1 MIRPE
6 LIEWTRRNAEA
17 LGMIVLTLAGLWIAT
32 LGGPVLAI
40 VGGAI
45 VLLGLV
51 LLRSALL
58 RQRFSRRKGDP
69 GVVIVDE
76 LRIGYFGPDTG
87 GFFEMGQVRAI
98 ELMSYPTGA
107 HWTLR
112 GEGKPLMIPTAAK
125 GAEQLFDVF
134 GALPGFPMK
143 RALDLAEGGGGSTT
157 HRLWVAR
164 GEDARPMQTIR

>member
-17 LGMIVLTLAGLWIAT
+17 LGMVALILGGLWVAT
-32 LGGPVLAI
+32 RGGPALAV

-45 VLLGLV
+45 VLLGVV

-58 RQRFSRRKGDP
+58 RLRFSRRKGDP
-69 GVVIVDE
+69 GMVMVDE
-76 LRIGYFGPDTG
+76 LRVGYFGPDNG
-87 GFFEMGQVRAI
+87 GFFEMGQVKSI
-98 ELMSYPTGA
+98 DLMTYPTGA

-112 GEGKPLMIPTAAK
+112 GEGEPLMIPTAAK

-134 GALPGFPMK
+134 GALSGFPMK
-143 RALDLAEGGGGSTT
+143 RALDLVDGGGGSRT
-157 HRLWVAR
+157 HRLWAKKQTDSR
-164 GEDARPMQTIR
+164 KLRPIS